1 MVNIPFFMPTIN
13 HMIKTKKSP
22 LIMGILNVTPDSFS
36 DGGHFFS
43 PKKAIDHAYQ
53 MLDEGADMIDIGG
66 ESTKPGALPVPIDE
80 EIARIK
86 PVLEALKNET
96 NLYLSL
102 DTNKAKV
109 MELGLDLGVSMINDV
124 YALRNEGAMDVIAK
138 SSCDVCLMH
147 MQGKPQTMQKNPQYN
162 DVVNEVKSFLSDRI
176 NACIK
181 NDIHQD
187 RIVIDPGFGFGK
199 TFEDNLNVFNSITQF
214 QDLKSPMLI
223 GISRKSMMRTIIGD
237 NEDDIIQLSAFMAA
251 LAAQRGASILRV
263 HDVKETQK
271 ALNYF
276 SW

>member
-53 MLDEGADMIDIGG
+53 MLDEGADIIDIGG
-66 ESTKPGALPVPIDE
+66 ESTKPGALSVPIDE

-86 PVLEALKNET
+86 PVLEELKNET

-199 TFEDNLNVFNSITQF
+199 TFEDNLNIFNSITQF
-214 QDLKSPMLI
+214 QNLKSPMLI
-223 GISRKSMMRTIIGD
+223 GISRKSMIRTIIGD

-251 LAAQRGASILRV
+251 LASQRGATILRV

-276 SW
+276 S

>member
-43 PKKAIDHAYQ
+43 SKKAIDHAFQ

-80 EIARIK
+80 EMARIK

-124 YALRNEGAMDVIAK
+124 YALRNEGTMDVIAK

-147 MQGKPQTMQKNPQYN
+147 MQGKPQTMQTNPQYN

-176 NACIK
+176 NACLK

-199 TFEDNLNVFNSITQF
+199 TFDDNLNVFNSIAQF

-223 GISRKSMMRTIIGD
+223 GISRKSMIRTIIGD

-251 LAAQRGASILRV
+251 LASRRGASILRV

-276 SW
+276 S

>member
-13 HMIKTKKSP
+13 HMIKTNKSP

-43 PKKAIDHAYQ
+43 PKKAIDHAYR

-124 YALRNEGAMDVIAK
+124 YALRNEGTMDVIAK

-147 MQGKPQTMQKNPQYN
+147 MQGKPQTMQTNPQYN

-176 NACIK
+176 NACLK

-199 TFEDNLNVFNSITQF
+199 TFDDNLNVFNSIAQF

-223 GISRKSMMRTIIGD
+223 GISRKSMIRTIIGD

-263 HDVKETQK
+263 HDVKETQR

-276 SW
+276 S

>member
-13 HMIKTKKSP
+13 HMIKTNKSP

-109 MELGLDLGVSMINDV
+109 MELGLDMGVSMINDV

-199 TFEDNLNVFNSITQF
+199 TFDDNLNVFNSITQF

-263 HDVKETQK
+263 HDVKETQR

-276 SW
+276 S

>member
-43 PKKAIDHAYQ
+43 PKKAIDHAYR

-80 EIARIK
+80 EIVRVK
-86 PVLEALKNET
+86 PILEALKNEKSI
-96 NLYLSL
+96 YLSL

-176 NACIK
+176 NACLK

-199 TFEDNLNVFNSITQF
+199 TFEDNLNVFNSIAQF

-223 GISRKSMMRTIIGD
+223 GISRKSMIRTIIGD

-263 HDVKETQK
+263 HDVKETQR

>member
-1 MVNIPFFMPTIN
+1 MVNIPFFMFTIN

-43 PKKAIDHAYQ
+43 PKKAIDHAFQ

-66 ESTKPGALPVPIDE
+66 ESTKPGALPVSIDE

-176 NACIK
+176 NACLK

-199 TFEDNLNVFNSITQF
+199 TFEDNLNVFNSMTQF

>member
-80 EIARIK
+80 EIARVK

-147 MQGKPQTMQKNPQYN
+147 MQGKPQTMQTNPQYN

-176 NACIK
+176 NACLK

-223 GISRKSMMRTIIGD
+223 GISRKSMIRTIIGD

-263 HDVKETQK
+263 HDVKETQR

-276 SW
+276 S

>member
-43 PKKAIDHAYQ
+43 SKKAIDHAFQ

-80 EIARIK
+80 EMARIK

-124 YALRNEGAMDVIAK
+124 YALRNEGTMDVIAK

-147 MQGKPQTMQKNPQYN
+147 MQGKPQTMQTNPQYN

-176 NACIK
+176 NACLK

-199 TFEDNLNVFNSITQF
+199 TFDDNLNVFNSIAQF

-223 GISRKSMMRTIIGD
+223 GISRKSMIRAIIGD

>member
-147 MQGKPQTMQKNPQYN
+147 MQGKPQTMQTNPQYN

-176 NACIK
+176 NACLK

-276 SW
+276 S

>member
-1 MVNIPFFMPTIN
+1 
-13 HMIKTKKSP
+13 
-22 LIMGILNVTPDSFS
+22 MGILNVTPDSFS

-66 ESTKPGALPVPIDE
+66 ESTKPGALPVSIDE

-86 PVLEALKNET
+86 PVLEALKNKT
-96 NLYLSL
+96 NVYLSL

-147 MQGKPQTMQKNPQYN
+147 MQGKPQTMQTNPQYN
-162 DVVNEVKSFLSDRI
+162 DVVHEVKSFLSDRI
-176 NACIK
+176 NACLK

-199 TFEDNLNVFNSITQF
+199 TFEDNLNIFNSITQF

-251 LAAQRGASILRV
+251 LASQRGASILRV

-276 SW
+276 S

>member
-43 PKKAIDHAYQ
+43 SKKAIDHVFQ

-80 EIARIK
+80 EMARIK

-124 YALRNEGAMDVIAK
+124 YALRNEGTMDVIAK

-147 MQGKPQTMQKNPQYN
+147 MQGKPQTMQTNPQYN

-176 NACIK
+176 NACLK

-199 TFEDNLNVFNSITQF
+199 TFDDNLNVFNSIAQF

-223 GISRKSMMRTIIGD
+223 GISRKSMMRTIIGN

-271 ALNYF
+271 ALNFF
-276 SW
+276 S

>member
-13 HMIKTKKSP
+13 HMIKTNKSP

-124 YALRNEGAMDVIAK
+124 YALRNEGTMDVIAK

-147 MQGKPQTMQKNPQYN
+147 MQGKPQTMQTNPQYN

-176 NACIK
+176 HACIK

-199 TFEDNLNVFNSITQF
+199 TFDDNLNVFNSITQF

>member
-1 MVNIPFFMPTIN
+1 
-13 HMIKTKKSP
+13 
-22 LIMGILNVTPDSFS
+22 MGILNVTPDSFS

-43 PKKAIDHAYQ
+43 PKKAIDHAYK

-66 ESTKPGALPVPIDE
+66 ESTKPGSLPVSIDE

-102 DTNKAKV
+102 DTNKVRV

-124 YALRNEGAMDVIAK
+124 HALRNGGAMDVIAK

-147 MQGKPQTMQKNPQYN
+147 MQGKPQTMQTNPQYN

-176 NACIK
+176 NACLK
-181 NDIHQD
+181 NEIHQD

-276 SW
+276 S

>member
-43 PKKAIDHAYQ
+43 SKKAIDHAFQ

-86 PVLEALKNET
+86 PVLEALKNEP

-124 YALRNEGAMDVIAK
+124 YALRNEGTMDVIAK

-147 MQGKPQTMQKNPQYN
+147 MQGKPQTMQTNPQYN

-176 NACIK
+176 NACLK

-199 TFEDNLNVFNSITQF
+199 TFDDNLNVFNSIAQF

-223 GISRKSMMRTIIGD
+223 GISRKSMIRTIIGD

>member
-66 ESTKPGALPVPIDE
+66 ESTKPGALPVSIDE

-147 MQGKPQTMQKNPQYN
+147 MQGKPQTMQTNPQYN

-223 GISRKSMMRTIIGD
+223 GISRKSMIRTIIGD

>member
-43 PKKAIDHAYQ
+43 PQKAIDHAYQ

-124 YALRNEGAMDVIAK
+124 YALRNEGTMDVIAK

-147 MQGKPQTMQKNPQYN
+147 MQGKPQTMQTNPQYN

-176 NACIK
+176 NACLK

-199 TFEDNLNVFNSITQF
+199 TFDDNLNVFNSIAQF
-214 QDLKSPMLI
+214 QDLKSLMLI
-223 GISRKSMMRTIIGD
+223 GISRKSMIRTIIGD

>member
-80 EIARIK
+80 EIARVK

-102 DTNKAKV
+102 DTNKAEV

-147 MQGKPQTMQKNPQYN
+147 MQGKPQTMQTNPQYN
-162 DVVNEVKSFLSDRI
+162 DAVNEVKSFLSGRI
-176 NACIK
+176 NACLK

-199 TFEDNLNVFNSITQF
+199 TFEGNLNVFNSITQF

-223 GISRKSMMRTIIGD
+223 GISRKSMIRTIIGD

-263 HDVKETQK
+263 HDVKETQR

-276 SW
+276 S

>member
-13 HMIKTKKSP
+13 HMIKTNKSP

-43 PKKAIDHAYQ
+43 PKKAIDHAFQ

-66 ESTKPGALPVPIDE
+66 ESTKPGALPVSIDE

-124 YALRNEGAMDVIAK
+124 YALRNEGTMDVIAK

-147 MQGKPQTMQKNPQYN
+147 MQGKPQTMQTNPQYN

-176 NACIK
+176 NACLK

-199 TFEDNLNVFNSITQF
+199 TFENNLNIFNSIAQF
-214 QDLKSPMLI
+214 HDLKSPILL
-223 GISRKSMMRTIIGD
+223 GISRKSMIRTIIGD

-276 SW
+276 S

>member
-66 ESTKPGALPVPIDE
+66 ESTKPGALPVSIDE

-109 MELGLDLGVSMINDV
+109 MELGLDLGVNMINDV

-176 NACIK
+176 NTCIK
-181 NDIHQD
+181 NYIHQD

-251 LAAQRGASILRV
+251 LASQRGASILRV

>member
-13 HMIKTKKSP
+13 HMIKTNKSP

-66 ESTKPGALPVPIDE
+66 ESTKPGALPVSIDE

-199 TFEDNLNVFNSITQF
+199 TFEDNLNIFNSITQF

-223 GISRKSMMRTIIGD
+223 GISRKSMIRKIIGD

-251 LAAQRGASILRV
+251 LASQRGTSILRV

>member
-13 HMIKTKKSP
+13 HMIKTNKSP

-43 PKKAIDHAYQ
+43 PKKAIDHAYR

-124 YALRNEGAMDVIAK
+124 YALRNEGTMDVIAK

-147 MQGKPQTMQKNPQYN
+147 MQGKPQTMQTNPQYN

-176 NACIK
+176 NACLK

-199 TFEDNLNVFNSITQF
+199 TFDDNLNVFNSIAQF

-276 SW
+276 S

>member
-66 ESTKPGALPVPIDE
+66 ESTKPGAFSVSIDE

-176 NACIK
+176 NVCLK

-199 TFEDNLNVFNSITQF
+199 TFEDNLNIFNSITQF

-223 GISRKSMMRTIIGD
+223 GISRKSMIRKIIGD

-251 LAAQRGASILRV
+251 LASQRGTSILRV

-276 SW
+276 S

>member
-43 PKKAIDHAYQ
+43 SKKAIDHAFQ

-80 EIARIK
+80 EMARIK

-147 MQGKPQTMQKNPQYN
+147 MQGKPQTMQTNPQYN

-176 NACIK
+176 NACLK

-199 TFEDNLNVFNSITQF
+199 TFDDNLNVFNSITQF

-223 GISRKSMMRTIIGD
+223 GISRKSMIRTIIGD

>member
-147 MQGKPQTMQKNPQYN
+147 MQGKPQTMQTNPQYN

-176 NACIK
+176 NACLK

-223 GISRKSMMRTIIGD
+223 GISRKSMIRTIIGD

-276 SW
+276 S

>member
-66 ESTKPGALPVPIDE
+66 ESTKPGALPVSIDE

-147 MQGKPQTMQKNPQYN
+147 MQGKPQTMQTNPQYN

-176 NACIK
+176 NACLK

-223 GISRKSMMRTIIGD
+223 GISRKSMIRTIIGD

>member
-43 PKKAIDHAYQ
+43 SKKAIDHAFQ

-124 YALRNEGAMDVIAK
+124 YALRNEGTMDVIAK

-147 MQGKPQTMQKNPQYN
+147 MQGKPQTMQTNPQYN

-176 NACIK
+176 NACLK

-199 TFEDNLNVFNSITQF
+199 TFEDNLNIFNSITQF

-237 NEDDIIQLSAFMAA
+237 NDDDIIQLSAFMAA
-251 LAAQRGASILRV
+251 LASQRGASILRV

-271 ALNYF
+271 VLNYF

>member
-43 PKKAIDHAYQ
+43 PQKAIDHAYQ
-53 MLDEGADMIDIGG
+53 ILDEGADMIDIGG

-124 YALRNEGAMDVIAK
+124 YALRNEGTMDVIAK

-147 MQGKPQTMQKNPQYN
+147 MQGKPQTMQTNPQYN
-162 DVVNEVKSFLSDRI
+162 DVVNEVKSFLYDRI
-176 NACIK
+176 NACLK

-199 TFEDNLNVFNSITQF
+199 TFDDNLNVFNSIAQF

-223 GISRKSMMRTIIGD
+223 GISRKSMIRTIIGD

>member
-13 HMIKTKKSP
+13 HMIKTNKSP

-66 ESTKPGALPVPIDE
+66 ESTKPGALPVSIDE

-124 YALRNEGAMDVIAK
+124 YALRNEGTMDVIAK

-147 MQGKPQTMQKNPQYN
+147 MQGKPQTMQTNPQYN
-162 DVVNEVKSFLSDRI
+162 DVVNEVKSFLSERI
-176 NACIK
+176 NACLK

-199 TFEDNLNVFNSITQF
+199 TFDDNLNVFNSITQF

>member
-43 PKKAIDHAYQ
+43 HKKAIDHAYQ

-66 ESTKPGALPVPIDE
+66 ESTKPGALPVLIDE

-147 MQGKPQTMQKNPQYN
+147 MQGKPQTMQTNPQYN

-176 NACIK
+176 NACLK

-251 LAAQRGASILRV
+251 LASQRGASILRV
-263 HDVKETQK
+263 HDVKETKK

>member
-1 MVNIPFFMPTIN
+1 MVNIPFFMPKIN

-181 NDIHQD
+181 NDVHQD

-223 GISRKSMMRTIIGD
+223 GISRKSMIRTIIGD

-251 LAAQRGASILRV
+251 LASQRGASILRV

-276 SW
+276 S

>member
-13 HMIKTKKSP
+13 YMFKTKKSP

-43 PKKAIDHAYQ
+43 PKKAIDHAFQ

-124 YALRNEGAMDVIAK
+124 YALRNEGTMDVIAK

-147 MQGKPQTMQKNPQYN
+147 MQGKPQTMQTNPQYN

-176 NACIK
+176 NACLK

-199 TFEDNLNVFNSITQF
+199 TFEDNLNVFNSISQF

>member
-13 HMIKTKKSP
+13 HMIKTNKSP

-66 ESTKPGALPVPIDE
+66 ESTKPGALPVSIDE

-162 DVVNEVKSFLSDRI
+162 DVVNEVKSFLFDRI

-199 TFEDNLNVFNSITQF
+199 TLEDNLNVFNSITQF
-214 QDLKSPMLI
+214 QDLKSPILI
-223 GISRKSMMRTIIGD
+223 GISRKSMIRTIIGD

-251 LAAQRGASILRV
+251 LASQRGASILRV

>member
-223 GISRKSMMRTIIGD
+223 GISRKSMIRTIIGD

>member
-1 MVNIPFFMPTIN
+1 
-13 HMIKTKKSP
+13 
-22 LIMGILNVTPDSFS
+22 MGILNVTPDSFS

-53 MLDEGADMIDIGG
+53 MLDEGADIIDIGG
-66 ESTKPGALPVPIDE
+66 ESTKPGALSVPIDE

-86 PVLEALKNET
+86 PVLEELKNET

-124 YALRNEGAMDVIAK
+124 YALINEGAMDVIAK

-147 MQGKPQTMQKNPQYN
+147 MQGKPQTMQTNPQYN
-162 DVVNEVKSFLSDRI
+162 DVVNEIKHYLSDRI
-176 NACIK
+176 NACLK

-199 TFEDNLNVFNSITQF
+199 TFENNLNIFNSIAQF
-214 QDLKSPMLI
+214 QDLKSPILL
-223 GISRKSMMRTIIGD
+223 GISRKSMIRTIIGD

-276 SW
+276 S

>member
-43 PKKAIDHAYQ
+43 PKKAIDHAFQ

-147 MQGKPQTMQKNPQYN
+147 MQGKPQTMQTNPQYN

-176 NACIK
+176 NACLK

-199 TFEDNLNVFNSITQF
+199 TFDDNLNVFNSITQF

-276 SW
+276 S

>member
-214 QDLKSPMLI
+214 QDLKSPILI
-223 GISRKSMMRTIIGD
+223 GISRKSMIRTIIGD

>member
-66 ESTKPGALPVPIDE
+66 ESTKPGALPVSIDE

-147 MQGKPQTMQKNPQYN
+147 MQGKPQTMQTNPQYN

-223 GISRKSMMRTIIGD
+223 GISRKSMIRTIIGD

-276 SW
+276 S

>member
-43 PKKAIDHAYQ
+43 PKKAIDHAFQ

-147 MQGKPQTMQKNPQYN
+147 MQGKPQTMQTNPQYN

-199 TFEDNLNVFNSITQF
+199 TFDDNLNVFNSITQF

-223 GISRKSMMRTIIGD
+223 GISRKSMIRTIIGD

-276 SW
+276 S